1 MIMRRFTLFLFA
13 LLLFGCASAP
23 QENENYNKIY
33 MESCLKSGMMAVGL
47 DDVLREE
54 EGLPAVDGMY
64 ISNVEPGSAAA
75 AAHIKARDILL
86 QVGEVQVYDRETFAK
101 AFLSEEGNKET
112 KVKVYRGGGIL
123 TLTLP
128 LTL

>member
-1 MIMRRFTLFLFA
+1 MRRLTLFLFA

-75 AAHIKARDILL
+75 AAVGAEQAILYSPASEADGTPSL
-86 QVGEVQVYDRETFAK
+86 AAEPGFLPADCVWDLTF
-101 AFLSEEGNKET
+101 E
-112 KVKVYRGGGIL
+112 
-123 TLTLP
+123 
-128 LTL
+128 